1 MSSTAPAS
9 AAPTLPPLLP
19 AGLSQLAPLFDVLIC
34 DVWGVLHN
42 GLTAHAGACAALTRL
57 REAGRTVVLVSN
69 APRPG
74 PDVVAQLDGLGV
86 PRSAFDAIV
95 TSGDLTRRLIAQ
107 RQGAPVHHIGPDR
120 DLPLLKG
127 QGAARVGPDE
137 AAYCL
142 CSGLNDDETETAE
155 DYRGVLETL
164 RARDLTM
171 ICANPDLVVER
182 GPKLIPCAGAVAE
195 LYESMGGAVIYAGK
209 PHGPV
214 YAEALA
220 IAEALRGASTPL
232 ERVMA
237 VGDAIRTD
245 IAGADALGVRSL
257 LLLDGI
263 HWHDVGATR
272 WRDSLD
278 GWLSAQAVR
287 PSHVMERLVW

>member
-1 MSSTAPAS
+1 MISPATPPASSTAVPH
-9 AAPTLPPLLP
+9 LPG
-19 AGLSQLAPLFDVLIC
+19 GLSQLAPLFDVLLC

-42 GLTAHAGACAALTRL
+42 GLTAHAEACAALTRL
-57 REAGRTVVLVSN
+57 REEGRTVVLVSN

-74 PDVVAQLDGLGV
+74 PDVVAQLDGFGV

-95 TSGDLTRRLIAQ
+95 TSGDLTRALIA
-107 RQGAPVHHIGPDR
+107 RHGAAKVHHIGPAR
-120 DLPLLKG
+120 DLPLLDG
-127 QGAARVGPDE
+127 QGATRVGPDE
-137 AAYCL
+137 ADYCL
-142 CSGLNDDETETAE
+142 CSGLNNDESETAE
-155 DYRGVLETL
+155 DYRDILERL

-195 LYESMGGAVIYAGK
+195 LYERLGGKVVYAGK
-209 PHGPV
+209 PHRPV
-214 YAEALA
+214 YIEALA
-220 IAEALRGASTPL
+220 RAARLRGHDTPL
-232 ERVMA
+232 DRVMA

-263 HWHDVGATR
+263 HWHEVGAHR
-272 WRDSLD
+272 WRERLH
-278 GWLSAQAVR
+278 GWLSAQAAR